1 MYELIGTLIA
11 FAALAYA
18 IFVQQRTIHRQQNVI
33 IKLVGFITNVEFGEA
48 APTDMS
54 PIDLDAVPTEDTKE
68 ID

>member
-33 IKLVGFITNVEFGEA
+33 IKLVGFITNVELGEA
-48 APTDMS
+48 DPTDMS
-54 PIDLDAVPTEDTKE
+54 PIDLDSYDTEDSKE
-68 ID
+68 ND